1 MNAHISMCWV
11 AVVYPSNYTP
21 ALWVKKMKVFQLPA
35 ELYCVAADVLL
46 YCFPLATSG
55 HETQTVAWEAAVVIP
70 QNRPCGSEKRLE
82 MVSMATEEQPL
93 EKEM

>member
-11 AVVYPSNYTP
+11 DVAYPSNYTP
-21 ALWVKKMKVFQLPA
+21 ALWVKNWKYFCYQQLGIVWLQMFCFTIVPW
-35 ELYCVAADVLL
+35 LL
-46 YCFPLATSG
+46 LG
-55 HETQTVAWEAAVVIP
+55 MRHRVAWEAAGVMP